1 MKRITI
7 ILLAVL
13 LVPAQV
19 AAMTTPFLTANRPS
33 SGTSNSAV
41 RYMGVMPYGPGT
53 AAGTNATEAP
63 MPIAGTFSKLYLRF
77 PTAIGAGT
85 SYTVALMVN
94 NAATSLSAQITDAG
108 LTAQDTSNTVTVAAG
123 DMVSFRITP
132 SGTPASNPIF
142 QVGVVF
148 DATTSGESPILSLGS
163 TASTTGTVY
172 ASLGS
177 YSVWDATESLRS
189 TVFPT
194 NGVISNMYV
203 DLSTAPGVGK
213 TNTITLVKNGTPTS
227 QTCTVSDTATTCTDL
242 TNSVTVAPGDT
253 VSLQQTPSG
262 TPAGTN
268 IRMGHRFVP
277 TISGESVMLA
287 NAGSHSASATRYQFT
302 GSLITNQA
310 TESTTY
316 SIAPIAFTWKDLY
329 IDFNVAPGAGKS
341 RSMVSRIGGA
351 SQTLTAVVSDTAT
364 TANDTA
370 NDVSVAAGDLMD
382 WMTVPTGTPDLQVAT
397 RVSAVMYIAPPAA
410 SPPVGQPR
418 FLNLGTM
425 LLNFGKLIIP

>member
-1 MKRITI
+1 MKR
-7 ILLAVL
+7 LLALVL
-13 LVPAQV
+13 LFALALPAQ
-19 AAMTTPFLTANRPS
+19 AMTTPILTAQRVTT
-33 SGTSNSAV
+33 GTSNSAV
-41 RYMGVMPYGPGT
+41 RYIGVMPYGPGT
-53 AAGTNATEAP
+53 AASTNATEAP

-77 PTAIGAGT
+77 PTAIAAGT

-132 SGTPASNPIF
+132 SGTPASNTIF

-177 YSVWDATESLRS
+177 YSAWDAGENLRS
-189 TVFPT
+189 VVFPT
-194 NGVISNMYV
+194 NGAISNMYV

-213 TNTITLVKNGTPTS
+213 SHTITLVKNGTPTS

-242 TNSVTVAPGDT
+242 TNAVTFAPGDT
-253 VSLQQTPSG
+253 ASIQQTPTG
-262 TPAGTN
+262 TPAGGN
-268 IRMGHRFVP
+268 VRMGHRFVP
-277 TISGESVMLA
+277 TIPGESVMLA
-287 NAGSHSASATRYQFT
+287 NAGNHSAAATRYQFT

-329 IDFNVAPGAGKS
+329 IDFDVAPGTGNS
-341 RSMVSRIGGA
+341 RSMVARIGAA

-382 WMTVPTGTPDLQVAT
+382 WMTVPVSTPDLQVAT
-397 RVSAVMYIAPPAA
+397 RVSAVMYIAPPSA
-410 SPPVGQPR
+410 SVDNGIVG
-418 FLNLGTM
+418 LVWS
-425 LLNFGKLIIP
+425 LIF